1 MGLNFRKTI
10 RLGKYLR
17 LNVSKNGIGVSVGGK
32 MLRLNHSAAGKTSA
46 MVRLPGTGLSYTQ
59 DLDDLKEKS
68 SK

>member
-32 MLRLNHSAAGKTSA
+32 ALRLNRSATGKTSA
-46 MVRLPGTGLSYTQ
+46 TVRLPGTGLSYTQ
-59 DLDDLKEKS
+59 SLDDLKEKS

>member
-17 LNVSKNGIGVSVGGK
+17 LNVSKNGIGVSVGSK
-32 MLRLNHSAAGKTSA
+32 MLRLNRSTAGKTSA
-46 MVRLPGTGLSYTQ
+46 TVRLPGTGLSYTQ
-59 DLDDLKEKS
+59 SLDDLKEKS